1 MRHARAGRAIV
12 TLRSD
17 ADAVVVDVDDNGTSG
32 PPSARQLDGNGL
44 VGMHERAATCGG
56 RSLTRPASC
65 GPAIGT
71 SEATHLAPLSPPTH
85 QSVSAW
91 SAERVSR
98 HRQIAADLW

>member
-65 GPAIGT
+65 GPVIGT
-71 SEATHLAPLSPPTH
+71 SEATHPGAPESADPP
-85 QSVSAW
+85 VGLGLVGRGGESA
-91 SAERVSR
+91 SSDRR
-98 HRQIAADLW
+98 